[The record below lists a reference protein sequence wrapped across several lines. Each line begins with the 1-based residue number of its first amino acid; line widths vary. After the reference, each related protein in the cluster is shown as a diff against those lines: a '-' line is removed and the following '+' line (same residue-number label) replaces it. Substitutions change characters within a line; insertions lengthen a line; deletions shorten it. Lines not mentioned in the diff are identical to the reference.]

1 MIPILDDEHR
11 HLLLHKYDLS
21 NNSFVYNVNELAKN
35 IKAIKGLNDKL
46 TDEEIEKL
54 LTTANGVGDILAY
67 ANSAKDNADIADEA
81 AKLAEECQQK
91 ACNCATR
98 AEGAAVRAE
107 DANTNVT
114 KLATTVASQATATK
128 TNADKATA
136 AAASAEHSATIAT
149 EKATDATNAMN
160 NARQYATNAAASA
173 TQAST
178 SAGIAATNATSAS
191 ASAAN
196 AAESEA
202 ASQAIRTEV
211 TRLLSD
217 ANIINT
223 IVKKLTSET
232 GIKYTGDRLITAIYK
247 ALAAVLTE
255 TDVDEYVDSD
265 DFKAALAKAVGAILS
280 DKNSPDSKALREA
293 IAEAV
298 KGQITTDKD
307 FKDTLVNAVVDVLNN
322 SENAAA
328 QKLQNAILAALT
340 NKFATDKAML
350 SLFQAALG
358 VPITLTSDLE
368 VCVALNANAKD
379 GIAEGIDK
387 PTYQN
392 IIDIAKADAGGD
404 ASKAIFKASDIP
416 AGSKTTSA
424 AAAPYLVLVGWGLKW
439 DRPFKSISTAMNH
452 VAALYNL
459 STFDVTV
466 RVATGV
472 YGRIGDVGKFTTNT
486 GTFTIAPRIN
496 YTSTPKT
503 VLSAAIPSNLYT
515 VDEDGVFT
523 FKSSVTNS
531 SADALGF
538 FANEYRVE
546 KRVEY
551 DVYKTAPADYEQVA
565 SWYGYAVIKNG
576 TGTNSTYHFIAKKT
590 EYNYDDV
597 VITYQSVPF
606 TSTIK
611 DVNAAIASLPPLV
624 TTGGTYGLLRVREA
638 KYVFAHILFY
648 NNLGANTSYSN
659 LYTSLGSV
667 LDNGILEYN
676 TCKFEFHVTPDST
689 QNKGISIVRLLSV
702 SNGGSIRVQMGNI
715 ITATT
720 GSIAISTGT
729 YCHVT
734 AIHAETNSTVRIGQS
749 VGTPADRYKYLNR
762 IYGSFYR
769 TFELTSGSSVGYTA
783 GQAYSPRWCTVPMT
797 EDTYFDTSDPNG
809 AVTAI
814 NTFAYMGVGAQGIN
828 IAGIFNGTDK
838 YATKLIKAGVNGGS
852 PVEAKLAL
860 PEGTPEVV
868 PYRNDFVFCDEHFAM
883 FS

>member
-358 VPITLTSDLE
+358 VPITLTSNLE
-368 VCVALNANAKD
+368 VCVALNANTSE

-416 AGSKTTSA
+416 AGSKTTSV

-439 DRPFKSISTAMNH
+439 DRPFKSINTAMTH

-459 STFDVTV
+459 STFDVTI

-472 YGRIGDVGKFTTNT
+472 YGRIGDIGKFNTNT
-486 GTFTIAPRIN
+486 GTFTVAPRIK
-496 YTSTPKT
+496 YTSEPKT

-515 VDEDGVFT
+515 VAGNGTFT
-523 FKSSVTNS
+523 FSSGVTNG
-531 SADALGF
+531 SADALEF
-538 FANEYRVE
+538 FANEYRVN
-546 KRVEY
+546 KQTEY
-551 DVYKTAPADYEQVA
+551 DVYTTAPTGYTQVA
-565 SWYGYAVIKNG
+565 SWYGYAVVKNS
-576 TGTNSTYHFIAKKT
+576 TSNTYHFIAKKI

-597 VITYQSVPF
+597 VITYQAAPF
-606 TSTIK
+606 TSTVT
-611 DVNAAIASLPPLV
+611 DVEAAVANLPPLV
-624 TTGGTYGLLRVREA
+624 TSASTYTLLRVREA
-638 KYVFAHILFY
+638 KYIFAHIRFY
-648 NNLGANTSYSN
+648 NNLGANISYTN
-659 LYTSLGSV
+659 LYASLCSA
-667 LDNGILEYN
+667 LDNGILEFD
-676 TCKFEFHVTPDST
+676 TCKFDFYITPKSA
-689 QNKGISIVRLLSV
+689 QNKGNSIVRLISV
-702 SNGGSIRVQMGNI
+702 SNGGSIRIQMDNTI
-715 ITATT
+715 YAPT
-720 GSIAISTGT
+720 GSTTISTGT
-729 YCHVT
+729 YCHVV

-749 VGTPADRYKYLNR
+749 VGTPVSRYRYINR

-769 TFELTSGSSVGYTA
+769 TFEFSSGSSVGYTS
-783 GQAYSPRWCTVPMT
+783 GQTYSPRWCSVPMT
-797 EDTYFDTSDPNG
+797 EDIYFDTSNSEG
-809 AVTAI
+809 VVTVI
-814 NTFAYMGVGAQGIN
+814 DTFAYMGVGAQGIN
-828 IAGIFNGTDK
+828 IAGIFRGADK
-838 YATKLIKAGVNGGS
+838 YATKLIKAGVNSGN

-860 PEGTPEVV
+860 PEGTPEAV